1 MLSNKKRKRDLTV
14 REIGRRGG
22 LARAL
27 RLSPER
33 RSEIA
38 QKAGQER
45 WRRQREREAGNG
57 M

>member
-22 LARAL
+22 LARAR

-38 QKAGQER
+38 GKAGRER

>member
-45 WRRQREREAGNG
+45 WRRQREREARNG
-57 M
+57 T

>member
-22 LARAL
+22 LARA
-27 RLSPER
+27 RNLSPER

-38 QKAGQER
+38 RMAVEAR
-45 WRRQREREAGNG
+45 WRKYRDKEGRI
-57 M
+57 